1 MRLIE
6 EEEKAEKRSIMQKW
20 DSRFEPVLEL
30 LLEKNQF
37 DFDEV
42 YPQFNM
48 AVAEMHKKLGVPAV
62 RFEGK

>member
-1 MRLIE
+1 
-6 EEEKAEKRSIMQKW
+6 MQKW

-42 YPQFNM
+42 FPEFNM
-48 AVAEMHKKLGVPAV
+48 AVGQIYKKLGLPAV
-62 RFEGK
+62 RFEAK